1 MDDELGKLVDAHAG
15 PVADVVGAMNVGVKG
30 DVGKGRSD
38 VSDMDEVAGL
48 LAVAKDGDG
57 LAGEGFF
64 HEDRHC
70 GGVSAFRILARAE
83 DVEEAEGGGLEL
95 TFAVEHLEV
104 VFAVELGDG
113 VGALWLGEHCFDF
126 RDDGVV
132 SVDRGR
138 AGENEFFDS
147 RRGGRFEHVEEAG
160 DVDLGALVGF

>member
-1 MDDELGKLVDAHAG
+1 MIDAHA
-15 PVADVVGAMNVGVKG
+15 VAITHIERAMNVGVKG
-30 DVGKGRSD
+30 DVGEGGGD

-48 LAVAKDGDG
+48 FAIAKNGDG
-57 LAGEGFF
+57 ITGEGFF

-70 GGVSAFRILARAE
+70 GGVSAFRILARAK
-83 DVEEAEGGGLEL
+83 DVEKPEGGGPELAFALEH
-95 TFAVEHLEV
+95 FEV

-132 SVDRGR
+132 SVDGGR

-147 RRGGRFEHVEEAG
+147 RRGGGFEHVEEAG